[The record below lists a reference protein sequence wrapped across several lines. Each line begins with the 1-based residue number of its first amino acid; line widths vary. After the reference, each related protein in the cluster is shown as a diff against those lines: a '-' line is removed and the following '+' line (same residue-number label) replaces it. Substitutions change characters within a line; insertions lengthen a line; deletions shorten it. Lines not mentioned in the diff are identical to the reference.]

1 VLANIPKPIM
11 SARLRYPAD
20 FTLGFGGMEITV
32 AGEVCMVG
40 GILLACPDR
49 YGKNSGENSQIP

>member
-1 VLANIPKPIM
+1 MM